1 MEGVAK
7 MIARMMREE
16 FKKSIFS
23 KMAGLI
29 AWPVLARFKNRA
41 DPRKYNGASMLG
53 LNGIVIKSHGS
64 ADVVSYANAIK
75 IAILEV
81 EKSVPEHIRECM
93 APLLKQ
99 AAKDSD
105 VDQKEIGNKVVDN
118 KKAKDEQIDNEQ
130 ASEKVT

>member
-1 MEGVAK
+1 
-7 MIARMMREE
+7 
-16 FKKSIFS
+16 
-23 KMAGLI
+23 
-29 AWPVLARFKNRA
+29 
-41 DPRKYNGASMLG
+41 MLG

-99 AAKDSD
+99 AAKT
-105 VDQKEIGNKVVDN
+105 DN
-118 KKAKDEQIDNEQ
+118 KKAENEQ
-130 ASEKVT
+130 TPEKII